1 MLMKSTKIALAL
13 TAAVVLLATPIT
25 SSSVYAAQKV
35 NTATAAKEVRVI
47 IDGKV
52 QSFEQSAIVL
62 NGSTLVPMRGIFE
75 ALGAKI
81 TWKADTSTVT
91 ATKDGT
97 SIIIQIGSK
106 TATIN
111 GKAVT
116 LAAPATIINGSTM
129 VPLRFVSEALGSGV
143 KWDGKTNTATIK
155 SAGAAT
161 PAHVSSTTSTDA
173 MISKSPVQV
182 RVHYKPNSTYP
193 EAFIP
198 SFTMS
203 YRDSKGVAISTVTA
217 DKSNYNVEEGFYLL
231 DFPTKTGYTL
241 GEKYQLMI
249 EEVDPLVTQIE
260 FYNHYFDEEDNRIRE
275 EAYTKVGQYYEFTV
289 RSMTRYIDEWEIK
302 TETVLVPSAP
312 SDPISAILKTD
323 EKAVVFIF
331 KKPDGTLLK
340 NMPVSLHVKAGKI
353 TLKTDENGRVRVDTT
368 KVSTDFSITSE
379 GYEFKA
385 LGHNGEEYR
394 TVDLSLSKPAGVT
407 PGLQDKALIYTVIA
421 IES

>member
-81 TWKADTSTVT
+81 TWKADTRTVT

-97 SIIIQIGSK
+97 NIIIQIGSK

-111 GKAVT
+111 GKEVT
-116 LAAPATIINGSTM
+116 LAAPATIVNGSTL

-143 KWDGKTNTATIK
+143 EWDGKTNTATIT
-155 SAGAAT
+155 SVGAVT
-161 PAHVSSTTSTDA
+161 PAPVTSTTPVDA

-182 RVHYKPNSTYP
+182 RVYYKPDITYL

-203 YRDSKGVAISTVTA
+203 YRDSKGVIISTVTA
-217 DKSNYNVEEGFYLL
+217 TKNDYNAERGFYLL
-231 DFPTKTGYTL
+231 DFPTKTGYKL
-241 GEKYQLMI
+241 GEKYQIMI
-249 EEVDPLVTQIE
+249 DEVDPLITQIE
-260 FYNHYFDEEDNRIRE
+260 FYNHYFDEEENYIKE
-275 EAYTKVGQYYEFTV
+275 EAKAKEGQYYEFEV
-289 RSMTRYIDEWEIK
+289 RSTTRYIDEWEIQ
-302 TETVLVPSAP
+302 TETVLVPSSP
-312 SDPISAILKTD
+312 SDPLDAVLKTD
-323 EKAVVFIF
+323 EKAVVFLF
-331 KKPDGTLLK
+331 KKPDGSVMK
-340 NMPVSLHVKAGKI
+340 NMPVTLHVKTGKMSL
-353 TLKTDENGRVRVDTT
+353 TTDENGRVRVDTT
-368 KVSTDFSITSE
+368 KVSSDFSITSE